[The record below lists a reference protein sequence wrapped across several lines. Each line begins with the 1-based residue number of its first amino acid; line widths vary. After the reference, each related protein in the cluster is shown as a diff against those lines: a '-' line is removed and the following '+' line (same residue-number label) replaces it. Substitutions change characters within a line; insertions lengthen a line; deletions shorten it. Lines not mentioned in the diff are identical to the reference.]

1 MSLVV
6 DIKKCL
12 GDFTLS
18 VRFAAEDGIMGILG
32 PSGCGKSMT
41 LRCIAGVEKP
51 DEGRIELDGVT
62 LFDSKRR
69 VKPQAAGAE
78 RVGYLFQNYALFPNM
93 DLLRQNIMCG
103 LRQEKDRAR
112 APSASLQK
120 YLELMQLA
128 GLENH
133 LSGAA
138 LRRAAAARGAR
149 PHTGEPAEAPDARRA
164 IFGP

>member
-51 DEGRIELDGVT
+51 DEGGSSSTASRSLT
-62 LFDSKRR
+62 AK
-69 VKPQAAGAE
+69 GA
-78 RVGYLFQNYALFPNM
+78 
-93 DLLRQNIMCG
+93 
-103 LRQEKDRAR
+103 
-112 APSASLQK
+112 
-120 YLELMQLA
+120 
-128 GLENH
+128 
-133 LSGAA
+133 
-138 LRRAAAARGAR
+138 
-149 PHTGEPAEAPDARRA
+149 
-164 IFGP
+164 